1 MLDSPYSKVSRIYG
15 SVLTRVGLHCCFP
28 SLSFELILFPGAV
41 CFGLDP
47 AIIHVRRCRSTYGVG
62 VLNRFIH
69 GKHPKKKLVRKDGI
83 DWCVDVLDKF
93 VEVDDS
99 VGLGDTVIRSY
110 TPAKQG
116 QKQSIIN
123 IYVTENQKAKFI
135 TDKGVKKCGSLIID
149 VENVDEN
156 VEGKVEGTV
165 EGRREIQTRMVF
177 GDTEI
182 RMSALDVPS
191 GQIVKSSINFLNQ

>member
-1 MLDSPYSKVSRIYG
+1 MNI
-15 SVLTRVGLHCCFP
+15 T
-28 SLSFELILFPGAV
+28 LIHVYLLFPGAV
-41 CFGLDP
+41 CFGMDP
-47 AIIHVRRCRSTYGVG
+47 AVIHVRRCRSTYGVG

-83 DWCVDVLDKF
+83 DWCVDVFDKF
-93 VEVDDS
+93 VQIDDS

-123 IYVTENQKAKFI
+123 IFMTENEKAKFI
-135 TDKGVKKCGSLIID
+135 TDKGVKKCGSLKID
-149 VENVDEN
+149 LSNE
-156 VEGKVEGTV
+156 EGGNKDISPARD
-165 EGRREIQTRMVF
+165 GRREIQTRMVF

-182 RMSALDVPS
+182 RMSALDVS
-191 GQIVKSSINFLNQ
+191 TGQIVKSSIDFLNK